1 MNKITIYI
9 DANLTPRWNEFPD
22 GSDFVDQADDRS
34 TYDDKGYTEA
44 LQKAKEEAICF
55 EDSKAVFALMLD
67 QDKYKWSP
75 EPDSFV
81 TIDYDGTVEVVTAE
95 TPCPDRE
102 EYAKKG
108 TACLVNHFKKVARLL
123 PSKPKEVSPEV
134 PDRSE
139 KIYPTK
145 PNNVVVQCCPH
156 CNGELIIDIELQQY
170 PESIRTVAGSNTT
183 PYIQIFNEVCH
194 ADVNTG
200 LCDSRICCLNPG
212 FLHRGIQNGLKE
224 IQDSIN
230 ADWDLPDAMRG
241 HINGIIKSMQYSV
254 TQHHERQKAYMQGMR
269 EDDTPYPN

>member
-1 MNKITIYI
+1 MSQLTIYI
-9 DANLTPRWNEFPD
+9 DSDLTPRWNESWPKEPEFPLYMAEKYKAT
-22 GSDFVDQADDRS
+22 FRNE
-34 TYDDKGYTEA
+34 YYLA
-44 LQKAKEEAICF
+44 LQKAKEEAIPF
-55 EDSKAVFALMLD
+55 SPVNDLLD
-67 QDKYKWSP
+67 AFRANGSP
-75 EPDSFV
+75 LLVKDSFV

-123 PSKPKEVSPEV
+123 PSKPKEVSPEG

-183 PYIQIFNEVCH
+183 PYEKLSYDYAEVIQQ
-194 ADVNTG
+194 
-200 LCDSRICCLNPG
+200 LQSRIKELEEE
-212 FLHRGIQNGLKE
+212 IKTLK
-224 IQDSIN
+224 
-230 ADWDLPDAMRG
+230 G
-241 HINGIIKSMQYSV
+241 
-254 TQHHERQKAYMQGMR
+254 
-269 EDDTPYPN
+269 